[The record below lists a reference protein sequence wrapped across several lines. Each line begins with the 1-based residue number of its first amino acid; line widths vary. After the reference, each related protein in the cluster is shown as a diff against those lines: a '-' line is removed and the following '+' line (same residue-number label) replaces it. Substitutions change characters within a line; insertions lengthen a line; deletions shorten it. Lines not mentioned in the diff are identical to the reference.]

1 MGGRSPSN
9 ALVLLALLVAG
20 LASCGGRTSLG
31 GPPEG
36 GSRRDGRVDGPRP
49 KPLDGG
55 DRWGPWWD
63 TTTWPDLPKPWWP
76 DLKPKVDKQKLDK
89 PKPYPDG
96 GACVGLGGLDT
107 ATAACCPGLQPFLLG
122 TGVNL
127 CSTSCTPDD
136 LQTPLVN
143 EDSCPDLT
151 SFVCAAANPSFPS
164 QHLCLRRCKPAY
176 GTSTC
181 GAGLA
186 CHWTSTSYS
195 QSIDEAVCVFP
206 RCTSNK
212 ECPIYT
218 ATSCSS
224 VGAPC
229 SSAGVP
235 TGSFCAADET
245 SPTGGSCAMAGICDL
260 GSGLCAPHVSTG
272 GGAIGAT
279 CKDDRDCKSGMRCDR
294 ERTTSGL
301 LHARGGYCTL
311 EGCAFAASLPQR
323 ACPSGSVCNR
333 LFPGGRCFKACKL
346 ETASDC
352 RGNPNDKHG
361 DYDCYAWNN
370 LAAGTVMIADA
381 PTCEPADTYPCDF
394 FAQTKLD
401 CSYLGN
407 YPGNSTQMA
416 CRDRATGA
424 VKPAPTSPDGFCLDT
439 TSSGP

>member
-1 MGGRSPSN
+1 MGGHPSN
-9 ALVLLALLVAG
+9 AALVLLALLGALPAG
-20 LASCGGRTSLG
+20 CGGRTSLG

-36 GSRRDGRVDGPRP
+36 GTRRDGRVDGPRP
-49 KPLDGG
+49 RPLDGS
-55 DRWGPWWD
+55 DRWGS
-63 TTTWPDLPKPWWP
+63 WPDLPPWPPDLPTPWPWP
-76 DLKPKVDKQKLDK
+76 DLKKPKLDK

-122 TGVNL
+122 TGLNL

-136 LQTPLVN
+136 PQTPLVN
-143 EDSCPDLT
+143 EDSCPDLA
-151 SFVCAAANPSFPS
+151 SFVCAPANPSFPS

-176 GTSTC
+176 GPSTC

-186 CHWTSTSYS
+186 CHWASTSYS
-195 QSIDEAVCVFP
+195 RSIDEAVCVYP
-206 RCTSNK
+206 RCTGGGD
-212 ECPIYT
+212 CPVYLSLSCTPGAT
-218 ATSCSS
+218 AQCTS
-224 VGAPC
+224 VAGA
-229 SSAGVP
+229 
-235 TGSFCAADET
+235 FCASDEL
-245 SPTGGSCAMAGICDL
+245 SATGGTCALAGTCHQA
-260 GSGLCAPHVSTG
+260 SGLCLPHASTG
-272 GGAIGAT
+272 QGAIGAT

-294 ERTTSGL
+294 QRGVAGQ
-301 LHARGGYCTL
+301 LHARNGYCTL
-311 EGCAFAASLPQR
+311 EGCAFAASLPER

-333 LFPGGRCFKACKL
+333 LFPGGLCFKACKL

-352 RGNPNDKHG
+352 RGNANDKHG

-370 LAAGTVMIADA
+370 LAAGNVMIADA

-401 CSYLGN
+401 CSYLGS

-416 CRDRATGA
+416 CRDRTTGSL
-424 VKPAPTSPDGFCLDT
+424 KPSPTSPDGFCLDT